1 MSRRRLPVSGI
12 TIAFIDKTTM
22 AQTLD
27 MTSIHPVILSGGSGT
42 RLWPLS
48 RAALPKQLL
57 PLASDHS
64 LLQDT
69 VSRLAD
75 MPEIAAPMMVCNVE
89 HRFMIAEQMRQIG
102 SQPCAI
108 VLEPVGRNTA
118 PAIAVA
124 ALMLSR
130 DDPDALMLVLPA
142 DHLIGDIDAFHA
154 AIRLAADAAQKGHLA
169 TFGIVAATPETGYGY
184 IRKGEPLADSAG
196 AYQVA
201 AFVEKPDLAT
211 AQQYVDSGDYFW
223 NSGMFLFRAA
233 DFLNELQAVRPDI
246 LEASRAALDAATLDL
261 DFVRLDPAAFEACPS
276 ESVDYAVMEHT
287 RHAAVVPADMAWNDI
302 GAWSALWDV
311 AVKDADNNATRGDVM
326 LENARNNFVRAET
339 RMVAMLGVSD
349 LVVVETADVVL
360 VAQKDQVQDV
370 KKLVDRLKAEKRCE
384 HLVHKQVY
392 RPWGWYEGID
402 EGERFQ
408 VKRIMVKPGEK
419 LSLQMHHHRAEHWIV
434 VSGTASVSCGDE
446 VLLLTEN
453 QSTYIPLGTSHRL
466 ENPGKIDLHMIEVQ
480 SGSYLGEDDIVR
492 FEDVYQRT

>member
-1 MSRRRLPVSGI
+1 M
-12 TIAFIDKTTM
+12 TT
-22 AQTLD
+22 
-27 MTSIHPVILSGGSGT
+27 IHPVILSGGSGT

-57 PLASDHS
+57 PLASEHS

-75 MPEIAAPMMVCNVE
+75 MPEIAAPLMVCNVE

-102 SQPCAI
+102 SRPHAI

-130 DDPDALMLVLPA
+130 DDPEALMLVLPA
-142 DHLIGDIDAFHA
+142 DHLIDDVGAFHA
-154 AIRLAADAAQKGHLA
+154 AIRTAAAAAGNGHLA

-184 IRKGEPLADSAG
+184 IRKGSPLPDGAG
-196 AYQVA
+196 AFQVA

-211 AQQYVDSGDYFW
+211 AQQYVASGEYFW

-233 DFLNELQAVRPDI
+233 DFLDELQALRPDI
-246 LEASRAALDAATLDL
+246 LNASRAALDAAKPDL

-287 RHAAVVPADMAWNDI
+287 RRAAVVPADMAWNDI

-311 AVKDADNNATRGDVM
+311 AAKDGQGNAIRGDVM
-326 LENARNNFVRAET
+326 LENARDNFVRAET
-339 RMVAMLGVSD
+339 RMVALLGVSD

-360 VAQKDQVQDV
+360 VAKKDQVQDV

-402 EGERFQ
+402 AGDRFQ

-419 LSLQMHHHRAEHWIV
+419 LSLQKHHHRAEHWVV
-434 VSGTASVSCGDE
+434 VSGTASVTCGDS
-446 VLLLTEN
+446 VMLLTEN
-453 QSTYIPLGTSHRL
+453 QSTYIPLGTTHRL
-466 ENPGKIDLHMIEVQ
+466 ENPGKVDLHIIEVQ
-480 SGSYLGEDDIVR
+480 SGAYLGEDDIVR
-492 FEDVYQRT
+492 FDDIYKRD

>member
-1 MSRRRLPVSGI
+1 M
-12 TIAFIDKTTM
+12 
-22 AQTLD
+22 TL
-27 MTSIHPVILSGGSGT
+27 IHPVILSGGSGT

-57 PLASDHS
+57 PLASDRS

-69 VSRLAD
+69 VSRLVD
-75 MPEIAAPMMVCNVE
+75 MPEMAAPLMVCNVE
-89 HRFMIAEQMRQIG
+89 HRFMIAEQMRQIDT
-102 SQPCAI
+102 SPRAI

-142 DHLIGDIDAFHA
+142 DHLIGDVAAFHD
-154 AIRLAADAAQKGHLA
+154 AIRTAAQAAQRGHLA

-184 IRKGEPLADSAG
+184 IRKGAPLADAAG

-211 AQQYVDSGDYFW
+211 AQQYVASGDYFW
-223 NSGMFLFRAA
+223 NSGMFLFRAR
-233 DFLNELQAVRPDI
+233 DFLDELQTLRPDI
-246 LEASRAALDAATLDL
+246 FEASRAALDVAKLDL
-261 DFVRLDPAAFEACPS
+261 DFVRLDPATFEACPS
-276 ESVDYAVMEHT
+276 ESVDYAVMERT
-287 RHAAVVPADMAWNDI
+287 RRAAVVPADIGWNDI
-302 GAWSALWDV
+302 GSWSSLWEV
-311 AVKDADNNATRGDVM
+311 ASKDEAGNAIRGDVM
-326 LENARNNFVRAET
+326 LENARNNFVRAEG
-339 RMVAMLGVSD
+339 RMVALLGVSD

-360 VAQKDQVQDV
+360 VANKDQVQDV

-419 LSLQMHHHRAEHWIV
+419 LSLQMHHHRAEHWVV
-434 VSGTASVSCGDE
+434 VSGTASVTCGDE

-453 QSTYIPLGTSHRL
+453 QSTYIPLGTTHRL

-480 SGSYLGEDDIVR
+480 SGTYLGEDDIVR
-492 FEDVYQRT
+492 FEDIYQRS

>member
-1 MSRRRLPVSGI
+1 M
-12 TIAFIDKTTM
+12 TT
-22 AQTLD
+22 
-27 MTSIHPVILSGGSGT
+27 IHPVILSGGSGT
-42 RLWPLS
+42 RLWPMS

-57 PLASDHS
+57 PLAGEFS

-69 VSRLAD
+69 VGRLAG
-75 MPEIAAPMMVCNVE
+75 MPEAGAPLMVCNVE

-102 SQPCAI
+102 IRPRAI

-124 ALMLSR
+124 ALILSR

-142 DHLIGDIDAFHA
+142 DHLIGDVPAFHA
-154 AIRLAADAAQKGHLA
+154 AIRSAADAARNGHLT
-169 TFGIVAATPETGYGY
+169 TFGIVATTPETGYGY
-184 IRKGEPLADSAG
+184 IRKGAALADSAG
-196 AYQVA
+196 AHQVA
-201 AFVEKPDLAT
+201 AFVEKPDLET
-211 AQQYVDSGDYFW
+211 AQKYVAAGDYFW
-223 NSGMFLFRAA
+223 NSGMFLFRAT
-233 DFLNELQAVRPDI
+233 DFLNELKTLRPDI
-246 LEASRAALDAATLDL
+246 LEASRAALDAAKPDL

-276 ESVDYAVMEHT
+276 ESVDYAVMESTHC
-287 RHAAVVPADMAWNDI
+287 AAVVPADIGWNDI

-311 AVKDADNNATRGDVM
+311 AQKDAEGNAIRGDVM
-326 LENARNNFVRAET
+326 LESARGNYVRAET
-339 RMVAMLGVSD
+339 RMVALLGVAN

-360 VAQKDQVQDV
+360 VAGRDQVQDV
-370 KKLVDRLKAEKRCE
+370 KKLVDRMKAENRCE
-384 HLVHKQVY
+384 HLIHKQVY

-402 EGERFQ
+402 DGERFQ

-434 VSGTASVSCGDE
+434 VSGTARVTCGESVM
-446 VLLLTEN
+446 LLTEN

-492 FEDVYQRT
+492 FEDIYMRAG

>member
-1 MSRRRLPVSGI
+1 M
-12 TIAFIDKTTM
+12 TT
-22 AQTLD
+22 
-27 MTSIHPVILSGGSGT
+27 IHPVILSGGSGT

-57 PLASDHS
+57 PLASERS

-69 VSRLAD
+69 VSRLAG
-75 MPEIAAPMMVCNVE
+75 MTEVAAPVMVCNVE
-89 HRFMIAEQMRQIG
+89 HRFMIAEQMRQIETA
-102 SQPCAI
+102 PHAI

-130 DDPDALMLVLPA
+130 DDADALMLVLPA
-142 DHLIGDIDAFHA
+142 DHLIGDVAAFHD
-154 AIRLAADAAQKGHLA
+154 AIRTAAEAARKGRLV
-169 TFGIVAATPETGYGY
+169 TFGIVASTPETGYGY
-184 IRKGEPLADSAG
+184 IRKGASLADTVG
-196 AYQVA
+196 VHEVA
-201 AFVEKPDLAT
+201 AFVEKPDLTT
-211 AQQYVDSGDYFW
+211 AQQYVKSGEYLW
-223 NSGMFLFRAA
+223 NSGIFLFRAS
-233 DFLNELQAVRPDI
+233 DFLQELQALRPDI

-261 DFVRLDPAAFEACPS
+261 DFVRLDPIAFEACPS

-287 RHAAVVPADMAWNDI
+287 RRAAVVPADMAWNDI

-311 AVKDADNNATRGDVM
+311 AEKDGQGNAIRGDVM

-360 VAQKDQVQDV
+360 VASKDQVQDV

-434 VSGTASVSCGDE
+434 VSGTASVTCGAE
-446 VLLLTEN
+446 VMLLTEN
-453 QSTYIPLGTSHRL
+453 QSTYIPLGTTHRL

-480 SGSYLGEDDIVR
+480 SGTYLGEDDIVR
-492 FEDVYQRT
+492 FEDIYQRS

>member
-1 MSRRRLPVSGI
+1 M
-12 TIAFIDKTTM
+12 TT
-22 AQTLD
+22 
-27 MTSIHPVILSGGSGT
+27 IHPVILSGGSGT

-57 PLASDHS
+57 PLASDFS

-69 VSRLAD
+69 VSRLGN
-75 MPEIAAPMMVCNVE
+75 MPEMGAPLMVCNVE
-89 HRFMIAEQMRQIG
+89 HRFMIAEQMRQIDAV
-102 SQPCAI
+102 PRAI

-118 PAIAVA
+118 PAITVA

-130 DDPDALMLVLPA
+130 DNPDALMLVLPA
-142 DHLIGDIDAFHA
+142 DHLIGDVGAFHA
-154 AIRLAADAAQKGHLA
+154 AIRTAAVAAQKGHLT
-169 TFGIVAATPETGYGY
+169 TFGIVAAKPETGYGY
-184 IRKGEPLADSAG
+184 IRKGAPLTDAAG
-196 AYQVA
+196 VHQVA

-211 AQQYVDSGDYFW
+211 AQQYVDSGEYFW
-223 NSGMFLFRAA
+223 NSGMFLFRAT
-233 DFLNELQAVRPDI
+233 DFLNELQNLRPDI
-246 LEASRAALDAATLDL
+246 LDASRVALDAATLDL
-261 DFVRLDPAAFEACPS
+261 DFVRLDPVAFEACPS
-276 ESVDYAVMEHT
+276 DSVDYAVMEHT
-287 RHAAVVPADMAWNDI
+287 QRAAVVPADMAWNDI
-302 GAWSALWDV
+302 GAWTALWDV
-311 AVKDADNNATRGDVM
+311 ADKDEQGNASRGDVM
-326 LENARNNFVRAET
+326 LENAYNNFVRAES

-360 VAQKDQVQDV
+360 VAHKDQVQDV

-434 VSGTASVSCGDE
+434 VSGTAQVTCGDS
-446 VLLLTEN
+446 VALLTEN

-480 SGSYLGEDDIVR
+480 SGTYLGEDDIVR
-492 FEDVYQRT
+492 FEDIYQRS

>member
-1 MSRRRLPVSGI
+1 M
-12 TIAFIDKTTM
+12 TT
-22 AQTLD
+22 LY
-27 MTSIHPVILSGGSGT
+27 PVILSGGSGT

-57 PLASDHS
+57 PLASKHS

-69 VSRLAD
+69 VSRLVD
-75 MPEIAAPMMVCNVE
+75 MPEIANPLMVCNVE

-102 SQPCAI
+102 ATPRAI

-130 DDPDALMLVLPA
+130 DDPEALMLVLPA
-142 DHLIGDIDAFHA
+142 DHLIGDVDAFHA
-154 AIRLAADAAQKGHLA
+154 AIRIAAEAAKKGHLT
-169 TFGIVAATPETGYGY
+169 TFGIVAAIPETGYGY
-184 IRKGEPLADSAG
+184 IQKGAPLADPTG
-196 AYQVA
+196 AFQVA
-201 AFVEKPDLAT
+201 AFVEKPDLPT

-223 NSGMFLFRAA
+223 NSGMFLFRAT
-233 DFLNELQAVRPDI
+233 DFLNELQTLRPDI

-287 RHAAVVPADMAWNDI
+287 RCAAMVPADMAWNDI
-302 GAWSALWDV
+302 GAWSALWNV
-311 AVKDADNNATRGDVM
+311 AVKDELGNATRGDVM
-326 LENARNNFVRAET
+326 LEDARNNFVRAET

-360 VAQKDQVQDV
+360 VAKKDQVQDV
-370 KKLVDRLKAEKRCE
+370 KKLVERLKAEKRCE

-419 LSLQMHHHRAEHWIV
+419 LSLQMHHHRAEHWVV
-434 VSGTASVSCGDE
+434 VSGTASVTCGDL
-446 VLLLTEN
+446 VTLLTEN
-453 QSTYIPLGTSHRL
+453 QSTYIPLGTTHRL
-466 ENPGKIDLHMIEVQ
+466 ENPGKVDLHIIEVQ
-480 SGSYLGEDDIVR
+480 SGTYLGEDDIVR
-492 FEDVYQRT
+492 LEDIYKRN

>member
-1 MSRRRLPVSGI
+1 M
-12 TIAFIDKTTM
+12 
-22 AQTLD
+22 TL
-27 MTSIHPVILSGGSGT
+27 IHPVILSGGSGT

-57 PLASDHS
+57 PLASERS

-69 VSRLAD
+69 VVRLAD
-75 MPEIAAPMMVCNVE
+75 MAEMAAPLMVCNVE

-102 SQPCAI
+102 TRPSAI

-124 ALMLSR
+124 ALMLSK

-142 DHLIGDIDAFHA
+142 DHLIGDVAAFHTVIRRA
-154 AIRLAADAAQKGHLA
+154 AEAAGRGYLA

-184 IRKGEPLADSAG
+184 IRKGAALADAAG
-196 AYQVA
+196 VHEVA
-201 AFVEKPDLAT
+201 GFVEKPDLST
-211 AQQYVDSGDYFW
+211 AKQYVASGDYLW
-223 NSGMFLFRAA
+223 NSGMFLFRAS
-233 DFLNELQAVRPDI
+233 DFLRELETLRPDI
-246 LEASRAALDAATLDL
+246 LAASRAALESARPDL
-261 DFVRLDPAAFEACPS
+261 DFVRLDPVAFEACPA

-287 RHAAVVPADMAWNDI
+287 RRAAVVPADMAWNDI
-302 GAWSALWDV
+302 GAWSALWEV
-311 AVKDADNNATRGDVM
+311 AQKDGQGNAVRGDVM
-326 LENARNNFVRAET
+326 LENASNNFVRAET

-360 VAQKDQVQDV
+360 VANKDQVQDV
-370 KKLVDRLKAEKRCE
+370 KKLVDRLKADKRCE

-402 EGERFQ
+402 GGDRFQ

-434 VSGTASVSCGDE
+434 VSGTASVTCGDE
-446 VLLLTEN
+446 VMLLAEN
-453 QSTYIPLGTSHRL
+453 QSTYIPLGTTHRL
-466 ENPGKIDLHMIEVQ
+466 ENPGKVDLHMIEVQ
-480 SGSYLGEDDIVR
+480 SGTYLGEDDIVR
-492 FEDVYQRT
+492 FEDIYKRD

>member
-1 MSRRRLPVSGI
+1 M
-12 TIAFIDKTTM
+12 TT
-22 AQTLD
+22 L
-27 MTSIHPVILSGGSGT
+27 HPVILSGGSGT

-75 MPEIAAPMMVCNVE
+75 MPEMAAPMIVCNVE

-102 SQPCAI
+102 TQPRAI

-142 DHLIGDIDAFHA
+142 DHLIGDVAAFHA
-154 AIRLAADAAQKGHLA
+154 AIRTAAQAAQKGHLA

-184 IRKGEPLADSAG
+184 IRKGAQLADSAG
-196 AYQVA
+196 AYEVA

-223 NSGMFLFRAA
+223 NSGMFLFRAS
-233 DFLNELQAVRPDI
+233 DFLKELQALRPDI
-246 LEASRAALDAATLDL
+246 LDASRAALDAATPDL
-261 DFVRLDPAAFEACPS
+261 DFVRLAPAEFEACPS

-287 RHAAVVPADMAWNDI
+287 RRAAVVPADMAWNDI

-311 AVKDADNNATRGDVM
+311 AVKDGQGNAVRGDVM

-360 VAQKDQVQDV
+360 VANKHQVQDV
-370 KKLVDRLKAEKRCE
+370 KKRVDRLKAEKRCE

-434 VSGTASVSCGDE
+434 VSGTASVTCGEE
-446 VLLLTEN
+446 VMLLTEN
-453 QSTYIPLGTSHRL
+453 QSTYIPLGTTHRL

-480 SGSYLGEDDIVR
+480 SGTYLGEDDIVR
-492 FEDVYQRT
+492 FEDIYKRN

>member
-1 MSRRRLPVSGI
+1 M
-12 TIAFIDKTTM
+12 T
-22 AQTLD
+22 QTLD

-102 SQPCAI
+102 ATPRTI

-154 AIRLAADAAQKGHLA
+154 AIQVAAEAAKKGHLA

-184 IRKGEPLADSAG
+184 IRKGEPLADNTG

-246 LEASRAALDAATLDL
+246 LEASQAALDAATLDL

-302 GAWSALWDV
+302 GAWSALWNV

-434 VSGTASVSCGDE
+434 VSGTASVSCGNE

-492 FEDVYQRT
+492 FEDIYQRA

>member
-1 MSRRRLPVSGI
+1 M
-12 TIAFIDKTTM
+12 TT
-22 AQTLD
+22 
-27 MTSIHPVILSGGSGT
+27 IHPVILSGGSGT
-42 RLWPLS
+42 RLWPMS

-57 PLASDHS
+57 PLASEQS

-69 VSRLAD
+69 VSRLSD
-75 MPEIAAPMMVCNVE
+75 MPEMTAPLMVCNVE

-102 SQPCAI
+102 SRPRAI

-142 DHLIGDIDAFHA
+142 DHLIGDVAAFHE
-154 AIRLAADAAQKGHLA
+154 AIRIAAEAAKNGHLT
-169 TFGIVAATPETGYGY
+169 TFGIVAGTPETGYGY
-184 IRKGEPLADSAG
+184 IRKGAPLADTAG
-196 AYQVA
+196 AHQVA
-201 AFVEKPDLAT
+201 AFVEKPDLDT
-211 AQQYVDSGDYFW
+211 AIQYVDSGEYFW
-223 NSGMFLFRAA
+223 NSGMFLFRAT
-233 DFLNELQAVRPDI
+233 DFLNELQTLRPDI

-261 DFVRLDPAAFEACPS
+261 DFVRLDPAAFEACPA
-276 ESVDYAVMEHT
+276 ESVDYAVMENT
-287 RHAAVVPADMAWNDI
+287 RCAAVVPTDIAWNDI
-302 GAWSALWDV
+302 GSWSSLWDV
-311 AVKDADNNATRGDVM
+311 AKKDDQGNAIRGDVM

-339 RMVAMLGVSD
+339 RMVALLGVSD

-370 KKLVDRLKAEKRCE
+370 KKLVDRMKAENRCE
-384 HLVHKQVY
+384 HLIHKQVY

-402 EGERFQ
+402 EGDRFQ

-434 VSGTASVSCGDE
+434 VSGTASVTCGDE
-446 VLLLTEN
+446 VMMLTEN
-453 QSTYIPLGTSHRL
+453 QSTYIPLGTTHRL

-492 FEDVYQRT
+492 FEDIYKRD